1 MSDDIHWYFAYGSN
15 MLEEVFVK
23 RRKIQ
28 PRKYEIAAINTH
40 TLCFNVMGVP
50 YTDPAMG
57 GIRLREE
64 QEIPVYG
71 VAYQLTSEDM
81 YRRRDCIQYS
91 NTYGHSTT
99 RRLID
104 ISYDTSGQA
113 SSRQELGKATFST
126 IHGTYF
132 KVMPGLII
140 SYHRAAG
147 TDNSKGLLIRGA
159 HEKSLPI
166 EYQERMVSQ
175 PTFEPTSSLR
185 FRLGKK
191 IFDSIW
197 QRVARWIEICVH
209 RLKGDDGEVPRWF
222 LKTFDCLLWTMW
234 FHHDYLHSVLWGRGD
249 GVCR

>member
-81 YRRRDCIQYS
+81 HRVILTEGGGIAYNTATLTATLQRDGSSIS
-91 NTYGHSTT
+91 VTT
-99 RRLID
+99 LVARHQVDRSWERLP
-104 ISYDTSGQA
+104 SQRY
-113 SSRQELGKATFST
+113 
-126 IHGTYF
+126 
-132 KVMPGLII
+132 M
-140 SYHRAAG
+140 
-147 TDNSKGLLIRGA
+147 GLLIRGA

-185 FRLGKK
+185 FRLG
-191 IFDSIW
+191 
-197 QRVARWIEICVH
+197 
-209 RLKGDDGEVPRWF
+209 
-222 LKTFDCLLWTMW
+222 
-234 FHHDYLHSVLWGRGD
+234 
-249 GVCR
+249 

>member
-81 YRRRDCIQYS
+81 RRVILTEGGGIAYNTATLTATLQRDGSSIS
-91 NTYGHSTT
+91 VTT
-99 RRLID
+99 LVARHQVDRSWERLPSRR
-104 ISYDTSGQA
+104 Y
-113 SSRQELGKATFST
+113 
-126 IHGTYF
+126 
-132 KVMPGLII
+132 M
-140 SYHRAAG
+140 
-147 TDNSKGLLIRGA
+147 GLLIRGA

-234 FHHDYLHSVLWGRGD
+234 FHHDYLHSILWGRGD

>member
-81 YRRRDCIQYS
+81 HRVILTEGY
-91 NTYGHSTT
+91 
-99 RRLID
+99 LF
-104 ISYDTSGQA
+104 SGQ
-113 SSRQELGKATFST
+113 
-126 IHGTYF
+126 
-132 KVMPGLII
+132 
-140 SYHRAAG
+140 
-147 TDNSKGLLIRGA
+147 
-159 HEKSLPI
+159 
-166 EYQERMVSQ
+166 
-175 PTFEPTSSLR
+175 
-185 FRLGKK
+185 
-191 IFDSIW
+191 
-197 QRVARWIEICVH
+197 
-209 RLKGDDGEVPRWF
+209 
-222 LKTFDCLLWTMW
+222 
-234 FHHDYLHSVLWGRGD
+234 
-249 GVCR
+249 